1 MILDEDTRRFM
12 RGQVSVIVSA
22 ADARLNSSLVRA
34 LGCRVEQDDVRVFLA
49 AEQSARLLDDLRS
62 GSSVAVVFSQPSTHR
77 TVQLKSRDLRLGR
90 LQAGDEAIIEGYR
103 QGFVAELQSIG
114 LPAALAETLL
124 WPGEAPVVA
133 LDFRVAEAFLQTPGP
148 NAGQPL
154 KAGA

>member
-34 LGCRVEQDDVRVFLA
+34 LGCRIEQDDVSVFLA
-49 AEQSARLLDDLRS
+49 AEQSARVLDDLRS
-62 GSSVAVVFSQPSTHR
+62 GSGVAVVFSQPSTHR

-90 LQAGDEAIIEGYR
+90 LQAGDEAIIAAYR
-103 QGFVAELQSIG
+103 RGFVAELQGIG

-124 WPGEAPVVA
+124 WPGEAPIVT
-133 LDFRVAEAFLQTPGP
+133 LDFRVTEAFLQTPGP

-154 KAGA
+154 QAGA